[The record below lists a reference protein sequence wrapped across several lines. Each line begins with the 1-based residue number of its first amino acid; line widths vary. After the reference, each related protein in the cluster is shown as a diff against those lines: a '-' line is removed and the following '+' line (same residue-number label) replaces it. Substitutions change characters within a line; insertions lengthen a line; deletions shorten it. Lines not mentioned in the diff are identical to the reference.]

1 MPQFCAVVGCAN
13 KGNRQMREQGIT
25 FHKFPKDK
33 DRRFLWKA
41 ALRRKDFEPSN
52 CTVICSHHFKPE
64 DFDRTGQTTR
74 IREGVVP
81 SIFFSLPRI
90 KALGKPRTSRT
101 SQKAAAVLPPDQL
114 QPTKILKEP
123 VRDTATFAK
132 EDHQY
137 AIDPDNVKK
146 RLNEAQVQ
154 LQELRRDLR
163 NAKDRERRHKQAVK
177 VLMQDLKSKHMLTE
191 EVKRRLKLI
200 LV

>member
-132 EDHQY
+132 EATPPFISPTHHPQQHSVHCGLLQVSGY
-137 AIDPDNVKK
+137 HNLPEPEVVLPYRHSPEKGPAEVVFSAS
-146 RLNEAQVQ
+146 AQ
-154 LQELRRDLR
+154 
-163 NAKDRERRHKQAVK
+163 
-177 VLMQDLKSKHMLTE
+177 
-191 EVKRRLKLI
+191 EV
-200 LV
+200 